1 MAIEKWGRDMEYVE
15 AIKQQYEKIDKE
27 FEEDEKQVGVPE
39 GLTKE
44 IAEQLLSEKEEL
56 LLKIY
61 EQLQHVQTSAQGN
74 FDFESTVLLNRTMFD
89 DKMMIRTGF
98 SGKDLQRA
106 IIKHGIY
113 DQRMKQAKELEKK

>member
-15 AIKQQYEKIDKE
+15 AIKKQYEKIDKE
-27 FEEDEKQVGVPE
+27 FEEDEKQVEVPE

-44 IAEQLLSEKEEL
+44 VAEQLLQEKEEL

-61 EQLQHVQTSAQGN
+61 EQLQTVSSQTQGN

-98 SGKDLQRA
+98 SGKDL
-106 IIKHGIY
+106 
-113 DQRMKQAKELEKK
+113 